1 MKVFSL
7 FFLIISPFCFSQISD
22 EEQIKA
28 TINDLFLGMRTSD
41 PVLVKRSL
49 TKGAAFHSL
58 DMDGKFYTDS
68 PEQFAEQIGKA
79 PKGSLDE
86 KATSWKISIDGKM
99 ANAWVPYVFYYK
111 NAFSHCGVDN
121 FALIKENDAWKIHY
135 LIYTMRKDKC
145 EK

>member
-1 MKVFSL
+1 MKIGILLLMILPVFG
-7 FFLIISPFCFSQISD
+7 FSQTS
-22 EEQIKA
+22 EEDLVKS
-28 TINDLFLGMRTSD
+28 TINQLFNGMKTSD
-41 PVLVKRSL
+41 SILVKKSL
-49 TKGAAFHSL
+49 TKDATFHSF

-68 PEQFAEQIGKA
+68 PEQFSKQIGKT
-79 PKGSLDE
+79 PKGFLDE

-121 FALIKENDAWKIHY
+121 FALIKENDVWKIHY

>member
-1 MKVFSL
+1 MKILSL
-7 FFLIISPFCFSQISD
+7 SFLIISSFCFSQISD
-22 EEQIKA
+22 EEQIKS

-41 PVLVKRSL
+41 SILVKKSL
-49 TKGAAFHSL
+49 TKDATFHSL

-68 PEQFAEQIGKA
+68 AEQFSKQIGKT
-79 PKGSLDE
+79 PKGFLDE
-86 KATSWKISIDGKM
+86 KATSWKISTDGKM

-121 FALIKENDAWKIHY
+121 FSLIKENDVWKIHY